1 MITLDNLRDALRAL
15 CYEPSGDGTVY
26 QKSWEETSAQITVDF
41 SKKRIGYPKD
51 LGFKVNKD
59 TTCNFSDNENFVVLA
74 CVTMLLDKG
83 YRPESLEVEREWA
96 LGHEQ
101 KSGRAD
107 ICINDEMGDT
117 LAIVECKTPGTEFK
131 NEFKNMQSDGGQ
143 LLSYWQQERATRW
156 LVLFAC
162 DFINNEIVPDQI
174 SINCS
179 DDENFI
185 ALAKRDGTIA
195 LYRDAHT
202 VEQLHQVW
210 TETYNQQVEGNI
222 LFGDRSTAYH
232 PMVPPLLKKDLV
244 DFRAEDSIVN
254 RFEEILRHNNVSDK
268 ENAFNRLIALF
279 IAKLQDEL
287 SKMSTQEVEFQYR
300 QGRDTYESLQDRLQ
314 RLHSDGMRKLMREE
328 VLYVPNDYA
337 ESLISNYTG
346 QRRKQLIEELNG
358 TLRKLKFYT
367 NNDFAF
373 KDVHNEELFLQNGKV
388 LVETVQLLQPYRIVG
403 SRDIQF
409 LGDLFEQLLNQGFKQ
424 NEGQFFTPVPI
435 TRFIWKSPPLDSI
448 VQDEAGAVRYP
459 RVIDYACGA
468 GHFLTEGFEEI
479 SDAACQYDPTI
490 EDDLGDADWVRNNL
504 VGIEKDYRL
513 ARVSKVSFY
522 MHGAGQGNVVFGDGL
537 ENYPDKGIDSRTDRG
552 RFDILVANPPYS
564 VAAFKPHLKL
574 HNNDLKV
581 LETISDSGSEIETL
595 FVERAAQLVRPG
607 GYAAIV
613 LPTSILDK
621 STSSSFMA
629 ARDVLLSSFE
639 IVSIARFG
647 SGTFAATGTNVAI
660 MFLRRFDEIPPRNA
674 NALDFVDAV
683 FERRKLADWKDESAF
698 NAYLG
703 TINVDGDTYRAFL
716 TGEADWNEWA
726 NTRHFNV
733 YCHLFESSKELKTL
747 RKSKTWKAADK
758 SSQLKAENELFYRY
772 AHKEERKR
780 LRVWGLVCG
789 EQTLIINSPNTTKEI
804 ASFLGYKW
812 SNRKGNEGIQP
823 IDGEGVLYSDDESD
837 DTNSLSG
844 IIRAWFSGEQV
855 EPGDL
860 AQYYYYAKT
869 ADFIDFDAEK
879 FDETLT
885 IPRSFYKPRSFA
897 QGTVVKT
904 LGDITSYVTNSVAQS
919 SITTDTYVTTE
930 NMVKD
935 RGGII
940 AYSGE
945 LPASAGTAYK
955 KGDTLV
961 SNIRPYL
968 QKIWL
973 ADRDG
978 ACSKDVL
985 VFRSINTDSLLPE
998 FLHLLL
1004 WQKDFFDY
1012 DMSTFTG
1019 TGRPRGDKD
1028 ELLKYPIP
1036 VPTLSEQRALID
1048 DFNRLTDEINSKRQQ
1063 IAALKESVK
1072 SRFVEIVSS
1081 SAPQMP
1087 LKNLFSSEPQNGLYK
1102 PQSSYRRDGTGTPI
1116 VRIDSFISGGTPH
1129 WTLLKRLE
1137 CTTSEVLTYRL
1148 RAGDLLIN
1156 RVNSLPYLG
1165 KVAYIDEAIADAV
1178 FESNLMRFSISNQA
1192 ESRYVAY
1199 ALSRDDVHV
1208 QIEQRAKLA
1217 VHQASINQADVS
1229 QLLIPLP
1236 PLSLQQEFAVF
1247 AAEADKSQFALEQE
1261 VDALSAER
1269 DALLGRFLA

>member
-1 MITLDNLRDALRAL
+1 M
-15 CYEPSGDGTVY
+15 
-26 QKSWEETSAQITVDF
+26 
-41 SKKRIGYPKD
+41 
-51 LGFKVNKD
+51 
-59 TTCNFSDNENFVVLA
+59 
-74 CVTMLLDKG
+74 
-83 YRPESLEVEREWA
+83 
-96 LGHEQ
+96 
-101 KSGRAD
+101 
-107 ICINDEMGDT
+107 
-117 LAIVECKTPGTEFK
+117 
-131 NEFKNMQSDGGQ
+131 
-143 LLSYWQQERATRW
+143 
-156 LVLFAC
+156 
-162 DFINNEIVPDQI
+162 
-174 SINCS
+174 
-179 DDENFI
+179 
-185 ALAKRDGTIA
+185 
-195 LYRDAHT
+195 
-202 VEQLHQVW
+202 
-210 TETYNQQVEGNI
+210 
-222 LFGDRSTAYH
+222 
-232 PMVPPLLKKDLV
+232 
-244 DFRAEDSIVN
+244 
-254 RFEEILRHNNVSDK
+254 
-268 ENAFNRLIALF
+268 
-279 IAKLQDEL
+279 
-287 SKMSTQEVEFQYR
+287 
-300 QGRDTYESLQDRLQ
+300 
-314 RLHSDGMRKLMREE
+314 
-328 VLYVPNDYA
+328 
-337 ESLISNYTG
+337 
-346 QRRKQLIEELNG
+346 
-358 TLRKLKFYT
+358 
-367 NNDFAF
+367 
-373 KDVHNEELFLQNGKV
+373 
-388 LVETVQLLQPYRIVG
+388 
-403 SRDIQF
+403 
-409 LGDLFEQLLNQGFKQ
+409 
-424 NEGQFFTPVPI
+424 PI
-435 TRFIWKSPPLDSI
+435 TRFIWKSLPLDSI
-448 VQDEAGAVRYP
+448 VQDEAGAVHYP

-490 EDDLGDADWVRNNL
+490 EDDLGDADWVRDNL

-522 MHGAGQGNVVFGDGL
+522 MHGAGQSNVVFGDGL

-574 HNNDLKV
+574 HNNELKV

-683 FERRKLADWKDESAF
+683 FERRKLTGWRDESAF

-716 TGEADWNEWA
+716 AGEANWNEWA
-726 NTRHFNV
+726 NTRHFSV
-733 YCHLFESSKELKTL
+733 YCHLFKSSKELKTL

-758 SSQLKAENELFYRY
+758 NSRLKAENELFYRH

-823 IDGEGVLYSDDESD
+823 IDGEGVLYSDNESD

-869 ADFIDFDAEK
+869 ADFIDFDADK

-904 LGDITSYVTNSVAQS
+904 LRDITSYVTNSVAQS

-935 RGGII
+935 RGGITT
-940 AYSGE
+940 YSGE

-1072 SRFVEIVSS
+1072 SRFVEMFRTKTHASWPIETIGNYSIEMHYGTSAKAGADGDYVYIRMNNITDDGILDLTDTKRITLKGQALENATVRYGDMLFNRTNSIDKVGKTCVFHQSETMVIAGYIVCVRFADHS
-1081 SAPQMP
+1081 SA
-1087 LKNLFSSEPQNGLYK
+1087 EY
-1102 PQSSYRRDGTGTPI
+1102 
-1116 VRIDSFISGGTPH
+1116 VSGYLNSKEG
-1129 WTLLKRLE
+1129 KR
-1137 CTTSEVLTYRL
+1137 VLR
-1148 RAGDLLIN
+1148 N
-1156 RVNSLPYLG
+1156 
-1165 KVAYIDEAIADAV
+1165 IAKG
-1178 FESNLMRFSISNQA
+1178 S
-1192 ESRYVAY
+1192 
-1199 ALSRDDVHV
+1199 
-1208 QIEQRAKLA
+1208 
-1217 VHQASINQADVS
+1217 VHQANISAAD
-1229 QLLIPLP
+1229 LAAIPIAIP
-1236 PLSLQQEFAVF
+1236 PLSLQQEFADF
-1247 AAEADKSQFALEQE
+1247 AAEADKSQFIIHQDLH
-1261 VDALSAER
+1261 
-1269 DALLGRFLA
+1269 GF

>member
-1 MITLDNLRDALRAL
+1 M
-15 CYEPSGDGTVY
+15 
-26 QKSWEETSAQITVDF
+26 
-41 SKKRIGYPKD
+41 
-51 LGFKVNKD
+51 
-59 TTCNFSDNENFVVLA
+59 
-74 CVTMLLDKG
+74 
-83 YRPESLEVEREWA
+83 
-96 LGHEQ
+96 
-101 KSGRAD
+101 
-107 ICINDEMGDT
+107 
-117 LAIVECKTPGTEFK
+117 
-131 NEFKNMQSDGGQ
+131 
-143 LLSYWQQERATRW
+143 
-156 LVLFAC
+156 
-162 DFINNEIVPDQI
+162 
-174 SINCS
+174 
-179 DDENFI
+179 
-185 ALAKRDGTIA
+185 
-195 LYRDAHT
+195 
-202 VEQLHQVW
+202 
-210 TETYNQQVEGNI
+210 
-222 LFGDRSTAYH
+222 
-232 PMVPPLLKKDLV
+232 
-244 DFRAEDSIVN
+244 
-254 RFEEILRHNNVSDK
+254 
-268 ENAFNRLIALF
+268 
-279 IAKLQDEL
+279 
-287 SKMSTQEVEFQYR
+287 
-300 QGRDTYESLQDRLQ
+300 
-314 RLHSDGMRKLMREE
+314 
-328 VLYVPNDYA
+328 
-337 ESLISNYTG
+337 
-346 QRRKQLIEELNG
+346 
-358 TLRKLKFYT
+358 
-367 NNDFAF
+367 
-373 KDVHNEELFLQNGKV
+373 
-388 LVETVQLLQPYRIVG
+388 
-403 SRDIQF
+403 
-409 LGDLFEQLLNQGFKQ
+409 GDLFEQLLNQGFKQ

-435 TRFIWKSPPLDSI
+435 TRFIWKSLPLDSI
-448 VQDEAGAVRYP
+448 VQDEAGAVHYP

-490 EDDLGDADWVRNNL
+490 EDDLGDADWVRDNL

-513 ARVSKVSFY
+513 ARVSKVSSY
-522 MHGAGQGNVVFGDGL
+522 MHGAGQSNVVFGDGL

-574 HNNDLKV
+574 HNNELKV

-683 FERRKLADWKDESAF
+683 FERRKLTGWRDESAF

-703 TINVDGDTYRAFL
+703 TINIDGDTYRAFL
-716 TGEADWNEWA
+716 AGEANWNEWA
-726 NTRHFNV
+726 NTRHFSV

-758 SSQLKAENELFYRY
+758 NSRLKAENELFYRH

-823 IDGEGVLYSDDESD
+823 IDGEGVLYSDNESD

-869 ADFIDFDAEK
+869 ADFIDFDADK

-904 LGDITSYVTNSVAQS
+904 LRDITSYVTNSVAQS

-935 RGGII
+935 RGGITT
-940 AYSGE
+940 YSGE

-1072 SRFVEIVSS
+1072 SRFVEMFRTKTHASWPIETIGNYSIEMHYGTSAKAGADGDYVYIRMNNITDDGILDLTDTKRITLKGQALENATVRYGDMLFNRTNSIDKVGKTCVFHQSETMVIAGYIVCVRFADHS
-1081 SAPQMP
+1081 SA
-1087 LKNLFSSEPQNGLYK
+1087 EY
-1102 PQSSYRRDGTGTPI
+1102 
-1116 VRIDSFISGGTPH
+1116 VSGYLNSKEG
-1129 WTLLKRLE
+1129 KR
-1137 CTTSEVLTYRL
+1137 VLR
-1148 RAGDLLIN
+1148 N
-1156 RVNSLPYLG
+1156 
-1165 KVAYIDEAIADAV
+1165 IAKG
-1178 FESNLMRFSISNQA
+1178 S
-1192 ESRYVAY
+1192 
-1199 ALSRDDVHV
+1199 
-1208 QIEQRAKLA
+1208 
-1217 VHQASINQADVS
+1217 VHQANISAAD
-1229 QLLIPLP
+1229 LAAIPIAIP
-1236 PLSLQQEFAVF
+1236 PLSLQQEFADF

-1269 DALLGRFLA
+1269 DALLDRFLA